1 MSGISN
7 GCCLATCSTTT
18 RTGLISDSRR
28 TRQQAGLQRS
38 ALGPSARFN
47 PFRDSVGCT
56 IVMRWQL
63 RLKSYFSED
72 QTLFLEPGRG
82 RVHVFCEHL
91 SPGDDSAC
99 NPRPTS
105 LRQAET
111 NPLWRAQRFGEL
123 QQSWNYSIKH
133 WKYIGSTTLTNLRSN
148 STMAKHTRQSWKRS
162 RGLFCS
168 GGCQAGCFC
177 AACTTSCTQ
186 ASHCPCQ

>member
-7 GCCLATCSTTT
+7 GCCLPTCSTTT

-28 TRQQAGLQRS
+28 TRQQVGPQRF
-38 ALGPSARFN
+38 ALGLSARFS
-47 PFRDSVGCT
+47 PFRDSVTCT

-82 RVHVFCEHL
+82 TVHVFCEHL

-105 LRQAET
+105 LRQAKK
-111 NPLWRAQRFGEL
+111 NPLNAGRNDLA
-123 QQSWNYSIKH
+123 
-133 WKYIGSTTLTNLRSN
+133 NLSLPKM
-148 STMAKHTRQSWKRS
+148 S
-162 RGLFCS
+162 S
-168 GGCQAGCFC
+168 GANAFEISDFQEDET
-177 AACTTSCTQ
+177 AACL
-186 ASHCPCQ
+186 AR